1 MLKNG
6 VPLNLL
12 KSMNEL
18 EKFLA
23 EVAALVDAPKEI
35 VKEYRVF
42 YDDKGEIV
50 GQSMVEPH
58 LDGTYIVVTEEEYNN
73 IHRYAKVKDSELKI
87 KVFSPGYKRQLLQ
100 GETGFTVVKNHAG
113 ILLEQDETYD
123 DTEQYGYRDY

>member
-6 VPLNLL
+6 VHLNLL

-42 YDDKGEIV
+42 YDDNGEII
-50 GQSMVEPH
+50 GQSMTEPH
-58 LDGTYIVVTEEEYNN
+58 LEGSYIVVTEEEYNN
-73 IHRYAKVKDSELKI
+73 IHKYAKVKDGELKL
-87 KVFSPGYKRQLLQ
+87 KVFNPGYKRQLIPGVAQ
-100 GETGFTVVKNHAG
+100 FTVVKNHAG

>member
-6 VPLNLL
+6 VHLNLL

-42 YDDKGEIV
+42 YDNKGEII
-50 GQSMVEPH
+50 GQSMTEPH
-58 LDGTYIVVTEEEYNN
+58 LEGTYIVVTEEEYNN
-73 IHRYAKVKDSELKI
+73 IHKYAKVKDGELKI
-87 KVFSPGYKRQLLQ
+87 KVFNPGYKRQLIPGVAQ
-100 GETGFTVVKNHAG
+100 FTVVKNHAG
-113 ILLEQDETYD
+113 LLLEQDETYD
-123 DTEQYGYRDY
+123 DTEQYGYRDH

>member
-23 EVAALVDAPKEI
+23 EVAALVDTPKEVVI
-35 VKEYRVF
+35 EYRVF
-42 YDDKGEIV
+42 YDDKGEII
-50 GQSMVEPH
+50 GQSMIDPH
-58 LDGTYIVVTEEEYNN
+58 LEGSYIVVPEEEYNN
-73 IHRYAKVKDSELKI
+73 IHKYSKVKDGKLKL
-87 KVFSPGYKRQLLQ
+87 KVFDPGYKRQLVPDGTQ
-100 GETGFTVVKNHAG
+100 FTVVKNHAG

>member
-1 MLKNG
+1 
-6 VPLNLL
+6 
-12 KSMNEL
+12 MNEL

-50 GQSMVEPH
+50 GQSMIDPH
-58 LDGTYIVVTEEEYNN
+58 LEGSYIVVAEEEYNN
-73 IHRYAKVKDSELKI
+73 IHKYAKIKDGELKL
-87 KVFSPGYKRQLLQ
+87 KVFDPGYKRQLVPEGTQ
-100 GETGFTVVKNHAG
+100 FTVVKNHAG

-123 DTEQYGYRDY
+123 NTEQYGYRDY